1 MTCIQE
7 THLSIASNAA
17 LVRNEKMDVGDL
29 KTISRLQTSR
39 IETHISRI

>member
-1 MTCIQE
+1 MTLMPKQ
-7 THLSIASNAA
+7 LVQGVSNKKTPW
-17 LVRNEKMDVGDL
+17 LCQDVGDL